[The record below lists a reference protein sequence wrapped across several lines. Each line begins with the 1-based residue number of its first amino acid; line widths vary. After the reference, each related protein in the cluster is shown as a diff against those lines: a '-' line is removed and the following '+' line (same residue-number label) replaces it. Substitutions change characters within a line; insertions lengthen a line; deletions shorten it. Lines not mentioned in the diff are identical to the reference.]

1 MQLVGQDK
9 QPLDLTREDHMQVF
23 QKSME
28 TWAQEMAANS
38 DNTKYGYVD
47 IKDFELQPY
56 GTPYTE
62 A

>member
-1 MQLVGQDK
+1 
-9 QPLDLTREDHMQVF
+9 MQVF

-38 DNTKYGYVD
+38 DNTKYGYVG